1 MSNTN
6 KRGGQSETDLSDS
19 VLRFMTFEESPYE
32 TPNTVAMLDKIGKIG
47 NIVLMEGVKTGTARV
62 SWKLIIVNKFM
73 ICNEMKVNNKNDFD
87 FQVSV
92 RLLHKEYIH
101 VSPVEVDLIVI
112 DNLIISPANV
122 TVLQYDSFKYKIMQV
137 SIRFKENN

>member
-1 MSNTN
+1 
-6 KRGGQSETDLSDS
+6 
-19 VLRFMTFEESPYE
+19 
-32 TPNTVAMLDKIGKIG
+32 
-47 NIVLMEGVKTGTARV
+47 
-62 SWKLIIVNKFM
+62 
-73 ICNEMKVNNKNDFD
+73 MKVNNKNDYD

>member
-73 ICNEMKVNNKNDFD
+73 IWNE
-87 FQVSV
+87 S
-92 RLLHKEYIH
+92 
-101 VSPVEVDLIVI
+101 
-112 DNLIISPANV
+112 
-122 TVLQYDSFKYKIMQV
+122 
-137 SIRFKENN
+137 